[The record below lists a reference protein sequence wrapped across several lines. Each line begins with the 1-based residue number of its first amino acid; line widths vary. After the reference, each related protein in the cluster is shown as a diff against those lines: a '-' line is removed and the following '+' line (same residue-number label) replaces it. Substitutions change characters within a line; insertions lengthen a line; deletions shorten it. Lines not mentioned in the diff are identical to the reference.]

1 MTGMIKD
8 GIISLIIFDMD
19 GVIADTTEGHR
30 LAWKEYLKGYDRPLS
45 DSEFLSFYGSNNE
58 EIYNT
63 LFPGHNF
70 SAAELQQMSEDKETL
85 FRRRSGGQIK
95 TYPGF
100 FEFLD
105 NCDSMRIPMAVGSS
119 ANRSNV
125 DFVLEELEITGRFIA
140 TVTSDDVEF
149 AKPEPD
155 IFLKAV
161 SLAGGDKK
169 TTLVIEDSP
178 IGIRAANS
186 AGIRVA
192 GLTTTHPADKIV
204 GADLIVEDFFEL
216 MNQTSL
222 GSKETALVSEL

>member
-1 MTGMIKD
+1 MITEQP
-8 GIISLIIFDMD
+8 ITLIIFDMD
-19 GVIADTTEGHR
+19 GVIADTTEGHKR
-30 LAWKEYLKGYDRPLS
+30 AWKEYLTRYDRPLS

-70 SAAELQQMSEDKETL
+70 SAAELHQMSEDKETL
-85 FRRRSGGQIK
+85 FRRRYGGQIT

-105 NCDSMRIPMAVGSS
+105 NCDTMGIPMAVGSS
-119 ANRSNV
+119 ANRANV
-125 DFVLEELEITGRFIA
+125 DFVLEELGITRRFIA
-140 TVTSDDVEF
+140 TVSSDDVEF

-161 SLAGGDKK
+161 SLARGDKK

-178 IGIRAANS
+178 IGIKAAHS
-186 AGIRVA
+186 AGIPVA
-192 GLTTTHPADKIV
+192 GLTTTHPADKII
-204 GADLIVEDFFEL
+204 GADLIVNDFFEL
-216 MNQTSL
+216 MNEWYHT
-222 GSKETALVSEL
+222 SELCPGPGVA

>member
-1 MTGMIKD
+1 MTGMITD
-8 GIISLIIFDMD
+8 QPISLIIFDMD
-19 GVIADTTEGHR
+19 GVIADTTEGHK
-30 LAWKEYLKGYDRPLS
+30 LAWKEYLTRYDRPLS

-63 LFPGHNF
+63 LFPGHKF
-70 SAAELQQMSEDKETL
+70 SAAELKRMSDDKETL
-85 FRRRSGGQIK
+85 FRQRSGGQLN

-105 NCDSMRIPMAVGSS
+105 NCDTMGISMAVGSS
-119 ANRSNV
+119 ANRPNV
-125 DFVLEELEITGRFIA
+125 DFVLEELGITGRFIA
-140 TVTSDDVEF
+140 TVSSDDVEF

-178 IGIRAANS
+178 IGIKAANS

-222 GSKETALVSEL
+222 GPKETALVSEL